1 VADEDL
7 DGHRAG
13 DAAQAAC
20 GGGCG
25 DARPWQTDRT
35 GHWEDGMPLEN
46 EDRPSDLPYVHRVW
60 RSRASGVA
68 RMTSVATSNWELVFW
83 EDDGRV
89 HAAVRGPETVASSA
103 DVPDG
108 SESFGITFAHG
119 TSMPHLPAMRLVD
132 SALESPRATA
142 TTFVLGGAEWRI
154 PDFDSAEQFVARLVR
169 EDVVVRDP
177 LVDDVLAGGMPDV
190 GTRSVQRR
198 VAAVTGLTQGSIR
211 QIERARQAA
220 ILLGEG
226 ASPLD
231 AVNRLG
237 YYDQPHLSRS
247 LRRFIGRTATELS
260 RQEAAGQPLSLLY
273 KTDAAADS

>member
-1 VADEDL
+1 
-7 DGHRAG
+7 
-13 DAAQAAC
+13 
-20 GGGCG
+20 
-25 DARPWQTDRT
+25 
-35 GHWEDGMPLEN
+35 MPLDN
-46 EDRPSDLPYVHRVW
+46 EDRASDLPYVHRVW

-83 EDDGRV
+83 DHAGRA
-89 HAAVRGPETVASSA
+89 HAAVRGPETAASSV
-103 DVPDG
+103 DVPDE

-119 TSMPHLPAMRLVD
+119 TSMPHLSPVRLVD
-132 SALESPRATA
+132 SAVESPHATA
-142 TTFVLGGAEWRI
+142 TKFVLRGDEWLI

-169 EDVVVRDP
+169 EGVVVRDP
-177 LVDDVLAGGMPDV
+177 LVDDVVAGGMPDV

-198 VAAVTGLTQGSIR
+198 VAAATGLTQGSIR

-237 YYDQPHLSRS
+237 YYDQPHLARS

-260 RQEAAGQPLSLLY
+260 REDAAGQPLSLLY